1 MSKKKKVY
9 LCDNDFIRKFMHVI
23 TKFVFFTE
31 LFETKRNYAKEMGR
45 KKEEKRIYI
54 SIRLIICDRSTTI
67 LGKMV
72 NLWVFF
78 FLIFYANKAC
88 FYINFDLLINPRSV
102 TLI

>member
-1 MSKKKKVY
+1 MSKKVY

-31 LFETKRNYAKEMGR
+31 LFETKKNYAKEMGR
-45 KKEEKRIYI
+45 KKEEKRICI

-72 NLWVFF
+72 KWVFF
-78 FLIFYANKAC
+78 FLNILCEQSMFLY
-88 FYINFDLLINPRSV
+88 
-102 TLI
+102 

>member
-1 MSKKKKVY
+1 MSKCY

-31 LFETKRNYAKEMGR
+31 LFETKKNYAKEMGR

-78 FLIFYANKAC
+78 FLNILCEQSMFLY
-88 FYINFDLLINPRSV
+88 
-102 TLI
+102 